1 MGISFTSPLYNIA
14 SHHNISNHAGVGR
27 RPKSGHTYEDVDNVA
42 NHWYKMDKLGDHTPS
57 VDVGVVNPVPFSPTY
72 QQPVLGTE
80 ADAYE
85 VMKPS
90 APVMMT
96 GLTTNDNVC
105 YSNGH

>member
-1 MGISFTSPLYNIA
+1 
-14 SHHNISNHAGVGR
+14 
-27 RPKSGHTYEDVDNVA
+27 
-42 NHWYKMDKLGDHTPS
+42 MDKLGDHTPS

-105 YSNGH
+105 YSCNGH